1 MNIQRALVIA
11 AHPDDDILG
20 CGGILSRFKN
30 EIEFKVVFIAEG
42 SSARFPNDSSKEC
55 IDEIIHRTQCA
66 KRALSSLG
74 VEDISMHNLPCC
86 NLDKTG
92 HLEVNKIIEKEIN
105 FFRPDTVFTHSSCD
119 SNQDHHIVYNSS
131 IIATRPGSG
140 VNNLISY
147 EVLSS
152 TEWGFS
158 NPFAPN
164 LFFSLSGDD
173 VEQKVKAMQ
182 FYDTEVK
189 EFPYPRSPKGI
200 RSLASF
206 RGLQSGHESAEAFKI
221 VRSFV

>member
-1 MNIQRALVIA
+1 MNIQRALIVA
-11 AHPDDDILG
+11 AHPDDEVLG
-20 CGGILSRFKN
+20 CGGIFSRFQNTIK
-30 EIEFKVVFIAEG
+30 FKVVFIAEG
-42 SSARFPNDSSKEC
+42 SSARFSNDSSKDC

-66 KRALSSLG
+66 KRALSYLG
-74 VEDISMHNLPCC
+74 VEDVSIHNLPCC

-92 HLEVNKIIEKEIN
+92 HLEVNKIIEKEISI
-105 FFRPDTVFTHSSCD
+105 FQPDTVFTHSDCD

-158 NPFAPN
+158 DPFCPN
-164 LFFSLSGDD
+164 LFFSLSDGNVD
-173 VEQKVKAMQ
+173 QKVEAMK

-189 EFPYPRSPKGI
+189 EFPYPRSSKGI
-200 RSLASF
+200 RSLANF

>member
-74 VEDISMHNLPCC
+74 VEDISMHNLPCS

-92 HLEVNKIIEKEIN
+92 HLEINKIIEKEIN
-105 FFRPDTVFTHSSCD
+105 F
-119 SNQDHHIVYNSS
+119 
-131 IIATRPGSG
+131 
-140 VNNLISY
+140 
-147 EVLSS
+147 
-152 TEWGFS
+152 
-158 NPFAPN
+158 
-164 LFFSLSGDD
+164 
-173 VEQKVKAMQ
+173 
-182 FYDTEVK
+182 
-189 EFPYPRSPKGI
+189 
-200 RSLASF
+200 
-206 RGLQSGHESAEAFKI
+206 
-221 VRSFV
+221 